1 MYSVIM
7 AGGVGK
13 RFWPRSRKDNPKQL
27 LNIVD
32 DSSMLQLTAERLKQ
46 VSDIEKIFV
55 ITNPEQAPGIKEVL
69 SDIPEK
75 NILLEP
81 FGKNTAP
88 AIALSAVHIMAL
100 EEDAVM
106 GVFPA
111 DHLIMKEK
119 TFFEDLK
126 KAQEAVG
133 QKNCLVTFGIE
144 PTRPATGYGYIQ
156 YDAKKVL
163 VEDKVYKVKTFA
175 EKPNLNTA
183 RRFLQSGDFL
193 WNSGMFVWK
202 AKTIINQMKAFMP
215 ELYDSTQTISNAL
228 GSEDYHR
235 VVEREWKTL
244 RSESIDYGIMEK
256 AGNVYVV
263 RGEFFWSDLGSWA
276 SVYEL
281 AEKDAQENVITGEAL
296 LLDSTGNYVYSPNR
310 FVASVGL
317 QDMVI
322 INTDDVTL
330 VVERNKA
337 EDVKNLVDALQKKD
351 LNEYL

>member
-13 RFWPRSRKDNPKQL
+13 RFWPRSRKDRPKQL

-32 DSSMLQLTAERLKQ
+32 DASMLRLTVDRLNQ
-46 VSDIEKIFV
+46 VSDYDKIFIV
-55 ITNPEQAPGIKEVL
+55 TNHEQAPAIKKN
-69 SDIPEK
+69 IPELPEE
-75 NILLEP
+75 NLLLEP

-88 AIALSAVHIMAL
+88 AIALSAVHILDMDP
-100 EEDAVM
+100 DAVM
-106 GVFPA
+106 AVFPA
-111 DHLIMKEK
+111 DHLIMKEDV
-119 TFFEDLK
+119 FFTDLEEAE
-126 KAQEAVG
+126 KAVRD
-133 QKNCLVTFGIE
+133 KNCLVTFGIE

-156 YDAKKVL
+156 YDTKKTL

-183 RRFLQSGDFL
+183 RRFLRSGDFL

-202 AKTIINQMKAFMP
+202 AKTILQQMKAFMP
-215 ELYDSTQTISNAL
+215 ELYDSAETISESL

-281 AEKDAQENVITGEAL
+281 AEKDDQENVIDGDAM
-296 LLDSTGNYVYSPNR
+296 LLDSTGNYIYSPDR
-310 FVASVGL
+310 FVATVGL
-317 QDMVI
+317 EDTII
-322 INTDDVTL
+322 INTENVTL
-330 VVERNKA
+330 VVERSKA
-337 EDVKNLVDALQKKD
+337 EDVKNLVDALRKKGRD
-351 LNEYL
+351 EFL

>member
-32 DSSMLQLTAERLKQ
+32 DSSMLRLTVDRLSKI
-46 VSDIEKIFV
+46 SDFEKIFIV
-55 ITNPEQAPGIKEVL
+55 TNHEQALAIREV
-69 SDIPEK
+69 IPELPED
-75 NILLEP
+75 NMLLEP

-88 AIALSAVHIMAL
+88 AIALAAVHIL
-100 EEDAVM
+100 EMDPDAIM

-111 DHLIMKEK
+111 DHLIMKEDI
-119 TFFEDLK
+119 FFSDVE
-126 KAQEAVG
+126 KAQQAVKE
-133 QKNCLVTFGIE
+133 KNCLVTFGIE

-156 YDAKKVL
+156 YDVKKML

-202 AKTIINQMKAFMP
+202 AKTILRQMKAFMP
-215 ELYDSTQTISNAL
+215 ELYDSALTIQDAL
-228 GSEDYHR
+228 DKEDYAGI
-235 VVEREWKTL
+235 VEREWKTL

-276 SVYEL
+276 SVYDL
-281 AEKDAQENVITGEAL
+281 AEKDEDENVIDGEAL
-296 LLDSTGNYVYSPNR
+296 LLNSSGNYVYSPDR
-310 FVASVGL
+310 FVASIGL
-317 QDMVI
+317 NDMII
-322 INTDDVTL
+322 INTGDVTL

-337 EDVKNLVDALQKKD
+337 EDVKTLVDTLRKNGFAK
-351 LNEYL
+351 YL